1 MNNNSFVNIKK
12 ATLQDSN
19 FFLMLRNKNRK
30 NFTNTKSIN
39 QTSHFAWFKKNYK
52 KNFYVIY
59 FKNKKAGYL
68 RAPKIGSFYE
78 ISICVDR
85 KFRRKNLGKFA
96 FQKFEKKFSQA
107 VLLIAKV
114 KPNNKSSANFFK
126 NLSFHQI
133 SKSKIMFVFCKIVT
147 SSQEIKKSID
157 LIDKIQKIRSK
168 NNINWMN
175 ILKLS
180 FNRDI
185 NAAKSIFK
193 DIVNDDNLISK
204 YSKQLGG

>member
-1 MNNNSFVNIKK
+1 MNNNSLVNIKK

-52 KNFYVIY
+52 KNFYVIF

-68 RAPKIGSFYE
+68 RAPKIGLFYE

-85 KFRRKNLGKFA
+85 KFRRKNLGKLA

-114 KPNNKSSANFFK
+114 KPNNKISANFFK

>member
-1 MNNNSFVNIKK
+1 
-12 ATLQDSN
+12 
-19 FFLMLRNKNRK
+19 MLRNKNRK

-52 KNFYVIY
+52 KNFYVIF

-68 RAPKIGSFYE
+68 RAPKIGLFYE

-85 KFRRKNLGKFA
+85 KFRRKNLGKLA

-114 KPNNKSSANFFK
+114 KPNNKISANFFK

>member
-1 MNNNSFVNIKK
+1 MNNNSFVNLKK
-12 ATLQDSN
+12 AKLQDSN
-19 FFLMLRNKNRK
+19 FFLILYNKNKKNTISNKLINRK
-30 NFTNTKSIN
+30 N
-39 QTSHFAWFKKNYK
+39 HFAWFKKNYK

-68 RAPKIGSFYE
+68 IAPKIGLFYE

-114 KPNNKSSANFFK
+114 KSSNKASVNFFK
-126 NLSFHQI
+126 NLSFHQV

-147 SSQEIKKSID
+147 SSQEIKKSIH
-157 LIDKIQKIRSK
+157 LIDEIQKIRGK

-193 DIVNDDNLISK
+193 DIINDDNLISK

>member
-1 MNNNSFVNIKK
+1 MNNNSLVNIKK

-19 FFLMLRNKNRK
+19 FFLMLRNRNRK

-68 RAPKIGSFYE
+68 RAPKIGLFYE

-85 KFRRKNLGKFA
+85 KFRRKNLGKLA